1 MKKILS
7 IILTIFIFCCCAFSF
22 SACKNNNIDSN
33 SVIDPRSET
42 IKVGIFEYAPLNYMY
57 RNTFLGFNTELAI
70 LTFESL
76 GYNVKFVEI
85 EPTGSNKTITA
96 DDVYTA
102 LENGDIDCFWGGL
115 SDGVLFDDA
124 RADFSYRY
132 IENSLCLVKNS
143 YSSPV
148 VKELSDLEGKKV
160 AVGKFSTAELFFDT
174 NLSTIATKES
184 CERGQTSALHQLNV
198 NKVNY
203 AIVDSLLAFYYIENN
218 DEYSMIKLNVSFNP
232 SEIPYEFTQKN
243 YCRVVFPKAEGVPNT
258 LRDNVNLMLETFAKT
273 GVLQNLAEKNNY
285 RFFKDNVITDFSSQ
299 K

>member
-1 MKKILS
+1 MKRVLS
-7 IILTIFIFCCCAFSF
+7 IILTIFLLTCCAFSV
-22 SACKNNNIDSN
+22 SACKKRTIDSN
-33 SVIDPRSET
+33 SVVDPRVET
-42 IKVGIFEYAPLNYMY
+42 KKVGIIEYAPLNYMY

-76 GYNVKFVEI
+76 GYNVQFVEI
-85 EPTGSNKTITA
+85 EPSGSNKTVTA

-115 SDGVLFDDA
+115 SDGVLFDDT
-124 RADFSYRY
+124 RADYSYKY
-132 IENSLCLVKNS
+132 LENSLCLVKN
-143 YSSPV
+143 
-148 VKELSDLEGKKV
+148 LTDLEGKKV
-160 AVGKFSTAELFFDT
+160 AVGNFSTAEKFFDE
-174 NLSTIATKES
+174 NLSTIAIKEG

-243 YCRVVFPKAEGVPNT
+243 YCRVVFPKADGQPNI
-258 LRDNVNLMLETFAKT
+258 LRDNVNVMLETFAKI
-273 GVLQNLAEKNNY
+273 GVLKTLAEKNNY
-285 RFFKDNVITDFSSQ
+285 RFFKDNVILDFSNQ